1 METRQKFH
9 MIRGDEIDLTQA
21 FVDLSARNKVQ
32 KINLPGRLAHFANN

>member
-9 MIRGDEIDLTQA
+9 MISDEIDLTQA